1 MRFSTM
7 VNFSRNNAIVEGN
20 MSSTPHFQVHTA
32 LLAMKSTGP
41 KEAYVV
47 VSVGTV
53 GEILD
58 GPEKLNQPGFVK
70 IRVQGEALY
79 TFARDL
85 QDNALIESLPY
96 DTYD

>member
-1 MRFSTM
+1 
-7 VNFSRNNAIVEGN
+7 
-20 MSSTPHFQVHTA
+20 MSSTTHFQVHTS

-41 KEAYVV
+41 KEAYVT

-58 GPEKLNQPGFVK
+58 GPEKLNSPGLVK
-70 IRVQGEALY
+70 ISVKGETLY

-85 QDNALIESLPY
+85 QYNAFIEAPPSDIY
-96 DTYD
+96 D

>member
-1 MRFSTM
+1 MMFDCD
-7 VNFSRNNAIVEGN
+7 NIGIAEEQA
-20 MSSTPHFQVHTA
+20 SSKPHFQVHTT

-41 KEAYVV
+41 KEAYIT

-58 GPEKLNQPGFVK
+58 EPEKLNHPGFVK
-70 IRVQGEALY
+70 ISVRGEELY

-85 QDNALIESLPY
+85 RDNTILEPLVCEIYA
-96 DTYD
+96 

>member
-1 MRFSTM
+1 
-7 VNFSRNNAIVEGN
+7 
-20 MSSTPHFQVHTA
+20 MSSTAHFQVHTT
-32 LLAMKSTGP
+32 LLAMKSAGP
-41 KEAYVV
+41 KEAYVM

-58 GPEKLNQPGFVK
+58 GPEKLNHPGFVK
-70 IRVQGEALY
+70 ISVRGEELY

-85 QDNALIESLPY
+85 QYNAFIESLPC